1 MKRVTLIIT
10 AVLTVLMLTACSSNK
25 VVYESNTESQ
35 GGNKA
40 WTVLIYMC
48 GGDDESVN
56 GDYSKKLDEIM
67 NVNYS
72 DNINVIVQTGGSSK
86 WHTKNIY
93 SDYCQ
98 RFKAGKNKLYLED
111 QSMAANM
118 GDYNTLAN
126 FISWGT
132 SKYKANHYM
141 LILSGAGGGLING
154 MAYDE
159 LNGNDSLNLEEIS
172 YGISAAGVNFDMLS
186 FDSSL
191 MGSLEIA
198 AEMSMCADYMTA
210 PQDVIGNDEWNYEYV
225 LQYLSDNPSTDSQG
239 IGKAVCDGY
248 YAKCEEKGTDKD
260 AAMSCVALDN
270 MSTLNQAFD
279 GMAGDMLTA
288 TDSLLN
294 YVNLSKAISGVQLYG
309 GATVDEGFSNSVDLG
324 DMAVKTSEFVGNT
337 SDVLINTLNETVL
350 YRVCGERKANSTG
363 LALYYP
369 LWENNDELQEYMEIS
384 NSVKYKEFLRKICT
398 RCNVEDS
405 SNTEDFNSSWAWNT
419 YNQDMQTM

>member
-1 MKRVTLIIT
+1 
-10 AVLTVLMLTACSSNK
+10 
-25 VVYESNTESQ
+25 
-35 GGNKA
+35 
-40 WTVLIYMC
+40 
-48 GGDDESVN
+48 
-56 GDYSKKLDEIM
+56 M

-225 LQYLSDNPSTDSQG
+225 LQYLSDNPSTDSKG
-239 IGKAVCDGY
+239 IGEAVCDGY

-270 MSTLNQAFD
+270 MSTLNKAFD

-294 YVNLSKAISGVQLYG
+294 YVNL
-309 GATVDEGFSNSVDLG
+309 
-324 DMAVKTSEFVGNT
+324 
-337 SDVLINTLNETVL
+337 
-350 YRVCGERKANSTG
+350 
-363 LALYYP
+363 
-369 LWENNDELQEYMEIS
+369 
-384 NSVKYKEFLRKICT
+384 
-398 RCNVEDS
+398 
-405 SNTEDFNSSWAWNT
+405 
-419 YNQDMQTM
+419 

>member
-40 WTVLIYMC
+40 WTDLIYMC

-210 PQDVIGNDEWNYEYV
+210 PQDVIGNDEWNYY
-225 LQYLSDNPSTDSQG
+225 SICPT
-239 IGKAVCDGY
+239 IP
-248 YAKCEEKGTDKD
+248 
-260 AAMSCVALDN
+260 
-270 MSTLNQAFD
+270 
-279 GMAGDMLTA
+279 
-288 TDSLLN
+288 
-294 YVNLSKAISGVQLYG
+294 QLILK
-309 GATVDEGFSNSVDLG
+309 V
-324 DMAVKTSEFVGNT
+324 
-337 SDVLINTLNETVL
+337 
-350 YRVCGERKANSTG
+350 
-363 LALYYP
+363 
-369 LWENNDELQEYMEIS
+369 
-384 NSVKYKEFLRKICT
+384 
-398 RCNVEDS
+398 
-405 SNTEDFNSSWAWNT
+405 
-419 YNQDMQTM
+419 

>member
-1 MKRVTLIIT
+1 
-10 AVLTVLMLTACSSNK
+10 
-25 VVYESNTESQ
+25 
-35 GGNKA
+35 
-40 WTVLIYMC
+40 
-48 GGDDESVN
+48 
-56 GDYSKKLDEIM
+56 
-67 NVNYS
+67 
-72 DNINVIVQTGGSSK
+72 
-86 WHTKNIY
+86 
-93 SDYCQ
+93 
-98 RFKAGKNKLYLED
+98 
-111 QSMAANM
+111 M

-225 LQYLSDNPSTDSQG
+225 LQYLSDNPSTDSKG
-239 IGKAVCDGY
+239 IGEAVCDGY

-398 RCNVEDS
+398 GCNVEDS

-419 YNQDMQTM
+419 YNQDMQTMEYKTILDGNSYELNILGKAVERL